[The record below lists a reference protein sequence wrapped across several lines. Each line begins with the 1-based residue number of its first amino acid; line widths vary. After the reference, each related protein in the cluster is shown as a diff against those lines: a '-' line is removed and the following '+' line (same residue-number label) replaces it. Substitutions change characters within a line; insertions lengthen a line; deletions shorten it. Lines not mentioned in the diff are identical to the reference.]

1 MLGGKQVVKS
11 TTICIPRV
19 GKIVDEDTA
28 GVAVDVVCY
37 ELIDSNRCHFV
48 WFCMAAFIC
57 VHNSFLHDFDLN
69 FNKFCYFHV
78 LIWKKKQFN
87 YLRID

>member
-1 MLGGKQVVKS
+1 MLGGKQAVKLEKS

-19 GKIVDEDTA
+19 GKIVDEDA
-28 GVAVDVVCY
+28 AEGKLFVCPFCCVADDVVCY

-69 FNKFCYFHV
+69 
-78 LIWKKKQFN
+78 
-87 YLRID
+87 